1 MTAELLIILPVLARP
16 ARAIQVFDSARA
28 ATDVRHR
35 ILFVC
40 SPFDWNEKA
49 ACARTSADVLT
60 VDWEPGPGDWAKKIN
75 AAYRGSN
82 EPWLFLGADDLD
94 FHRGWAGEAMEV
106 AEASGAGVIG
116 TNDLGNPRVVRG
128 KHSTHPLVSRR
139 YADELGT
146 IDGPGAVVH
155 EGYDH
160 QYCDDELVLTAQ
172 RRDEW
177 AFAKG
182 AIVEH
187 LHPFFNKAPM
197 DATYEKALRQ
207 TSADAMRFSRR
218 RRLIKSN
225 RRGAR

>member
-1 MTAELLIILPVLARP
+1 MTAELLIILPVLGRP
-16 ARAIQVFDSARA
+16 ARAISVFDSARA

-40 SPFDWNEKA
+40 SPDDAEEID
-49 ACARTSADVLT
+49 ACERTPADVLV
-60 VDWEPGPGDWAKKIN
+60 VDWEAGPGDWARKIN

-82 EPWLFLGADDLD
+82 EPWLFLGADDLE
-94 FHRGWAGEAMEV
+94 FHRGWASEALGL
-106 AEASGAGVIG
+106 ANATGAGVIG
-116 TNDLGNPRVVRG
+116 TNDLGNPRVIAGR
-128 KHSTHPLVSRR
+128 HSTHPLVSRR

-146 IDGPGAVVH
+146 IDGPGAVVY

-172 RRDEW
+172 RRGEW

-187 LHPFFNKAPM
+187 LHPFFKKAPM

-207 TSADAMRFSRR
+207 TSADAARFMRR
-218 RRLIKSN
+218 RRLIN
-225 RRGAR
+225 RGGSR